1 MYCSRLEACS
11 WLKPCTV
18 NQIGSV
24 LNELL
29 LKIPCRF
36 YGPRVYFE
44 PMNYRGVLISVSL
57 FRCRWHCFASHI
69 STSRFINIAAVFLCP
84 HHHHHHRHSQ
94 CCCCCC
100 VVRWDGMVLELLI
113 HVRRPTRPQGTVA
126 GMMKW
131 HREIFSE
138 ARSFCRFRFE
148 THLLSAVHTSQLAT
162 SRSSSAS
169 VFIVRRRS
177 LLIAL
182 LHTSRT
188 MPSPSQDVHPSVWV
202 GSSVKKI
209 SNKYAIYR
217 Q

>member
-11 WLKPCTV
+11 CLKPCTV

-84 HHHHHHRHSQ
+84 HHHHHHHRHSQ

-126 GMMKW
+126 GRMKW

-177 LLIAL
+177 LLITA
-182 LHTSRT
+182 HIADYAVAVARC
-188 MPSPSQDVHPSVWV
+188 PSVCLGRV
-202 GSSVKKI
+202 QCQKI